1 MDTIQQN
8 NAPIILFDGVCN
20 LCNGF
25 VNLLIRI
32 DKKAALRFMP
42 LQSGKIEKITVLTPV
57 MNDLPINLSTVIL
70 VEGEKISLKSNA
82 VLRTAAYLPW
92 PWKVLKYFSFLP
104 NKMRDSIY
112 DFIAKHRYRWFG
124 KSNQCMIPT
133 PDVQKRFL

>member
-32 DKKAALRFMP
+32 DKKATLRFMP
-42 LQSGKIEKITVLTPV
+42 LQSDKTEKTKALTSV
-57 MNDLPINLSTVIL
+57 MNDLPDNPSSVIL
-70 VEGEKISLKSNA
+70 IEGEKISLKSNA
-82 VLRTAAYLPW
+82 VLRIAAYLPW
-92 PWKVLKYFSFLP
+92 PWKVLKYFGFLP

-112 DFIAKHRYRWFG
+112 DFIARHRYQWFG
-124 KSNQCMIPT
+124 KSNHCMVPT
-133 PDVQKRFL
+133 PDVQKRFV